1 MKNNDCSFNPDR
13 RRLLSVGAAA
23 IAGLTLSG
31 CGQSAIT
38 APEEAAKI
46 IPVRR
51 RQTVYRAFTY
61 LSSQPLSPLDA
72 LDALGEP
79 YQADKMAD
87 GFFLVSIGGEEG
99 MWIFTVDNVIP
110 DRSGASTLTRLGK
123 VPVLSAVDA
132 QQKLANFSRGIIGES
147 LSLGNNGSRPTVTTV
162 YRPTVNGLVRITI
175 VAVGPLRLET

>member
-1 MKNNDCSFNPDR
+1 MNNGSFSISR
-13 RRLLSVGAAA
+13 RKLLAAG
-23 IAGLTLSG
+23 GLFLAG
-31 CGQSAIT
+31 CGYNALIASEERS
-38 APEEAAKI
+38 EEAGKI

-51 RQTVYRAFTY
+51 RQTVYRAYTY
-61 LSSQPLSPLDA
+61 LSREPLSPLDA
-72 LDALGEP
+72 LDALGEI

-99 MWIFTVDNVIP
+99 MWIFTVDNIVP

-132 QQKLANFSRGIIGES
+132 QQKLANFSRGTIGEA
-147 LSLGNNGSRPTVTTV
+147 LSLANKGLKPTITTV

-175 VAVGPLRLET
+175 VEVGPLRLET